1 MEGEQKRQLS
11 ISMEDFWQFKKQSF
25 EVSSQAQEITS
36 LREEN
41 DSLRKELERGPDIVI
56 RIRGVPNL
64 SLDGLT
70 VEIYRE
76 DSKASPAD
84 KKDSLRENSPEN

>member
-1 MEGEQKRQLS
+1 MEERQLS
-11 ISMEDFWQFKKQSF
+11 ISMEDFKQFKKQSF
-25 EVSSQAQEITS
+25 EVSSQALEITS

-41 DSLRKELERGPDIVI
+41 DSLRKKLERGPDIII

-64 SLDGLT
+64 SADGLT

-76 DSKASPAD
+76 DSKAILAD
-84 KKDSLRENSPEN
+84 DID